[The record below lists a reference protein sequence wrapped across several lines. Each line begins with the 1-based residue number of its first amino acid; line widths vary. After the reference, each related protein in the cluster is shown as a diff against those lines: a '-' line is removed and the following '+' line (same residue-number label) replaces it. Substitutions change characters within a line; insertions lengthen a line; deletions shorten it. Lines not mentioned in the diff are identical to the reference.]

1 MHRGFQFEDGH
12 GTLIFLGGMER
23 GECVIYL
30 FISQRFQ
37 EIVYLLKVLKVKA
50 ESEG

>member
-12 GTLIFLGGMER
+12 GTLIFLGGGR
-23 GECVIYL
+23 GECVVYL
-30 FISQRFQ
+30 FISKRFQ
-37 EIVYLLKVLKVKA
+37 EIVYLLKVLKVNA